1 MDYNWWEC
9 QSLFFFPANSH
20 YYSFALIFG
29 NYIIS
34 PVPVM
39 VLSRNGMENKQ
50 KLKLFVIAVYFY

>member
-1 MDYNWWEC
+1 MGMSE
-9 QSLFFFPANSH
+9 LIFFPANSH

-39 VLSRNGMENKQ
+39 VLSRTGMENKQ
-50 KLKLFVIAVYFY
+50 KLTKLFVIAVYFY